1 MKRIHATRLLAL
13 VVLLA
18 AAISCGRFEDIRI
31 NSFKLDSATP
41 RGFTAVDAILDVEI
55 DNPATSFTISD
66 IQGVVLRD
74 GVDSVIFLTG
84 GPVDVQKR
92 SVQSY
97 KVPCT
102 ATLSRSMGLLD
113 LLNIIKNK
121 DYEGFTLELQMDASL
136 KNGIKR
142 QIKLDPFNVEDLLKD
157 VTGF

>member
-1 MKRIHATRLLAL
+1 M
-13 VVLLA
+13 V
-18 AAISCGRFEDIRI
+18 SCGRFEDIRI
-31 NSFKLDSATP
+31 NSCKLDSATP
-41 RGFTAVDAILDVEI
+41 RGFTAVDAVLDVEI

-74 GVDSVIFLTG
+74 GVDSVIFVTG
-84 GPVDVQKR
+84 GPVDVKKR

-102 ATLSRSMGLLD
+102 ATLGRSMGLLD
-113 LLNIIKNK
+113 LLNVMNNK
-121 DYEGFTLELQMDASL
+121 DYDGFTLELQMDVSL

-157 VTGF
+157 ITGI

>member
-1 MKRIHATRLLAL
+1 M
-13 VVLLA
+13 VFLLA
-18 AAISCGRFEDIRI
+18 AMVSCGRFEDIRI
-31 NSFKLDSATP
+31 NSCKLDSATP
-41 RGFTAVDAILDVEI
+41 RGFTAVDAVLDVEI

-74 GVDSVIFLTG
+74 GVDSVIFVTG
-84 GPVDVQKR
+84 GPVDVKKR

-102 ATLSRSMGLLD
+102 ATLGRSMGLLD
-113 LLNIIKNK
+113 LLNVMNNK
-121 DYEGFTLELQMDASL
+121 DYDGFTLELQMDVSL

-157 VTGF
+157 ITGI